1 MCGAENVGCHHQ
13 EERNSKEAAP
23 TFPSPPHGTPPP
35 LTQRLRGPG
44 HMGLH
49 IRQQLGQLSGQVGAL
64 LLYVENPRVSGL
76 ALQYVQHVAQGQA
89 ALSRHHKAVPSH
101 GIRVAIWG
109 HCHTHLC
116 GAHGGPGGMDIQPS
130 PGGPRAPPTPS
141 PGQPPPEVG
150 EGPLPEGWPV
160 LQGVSDDAGPVG
172 ADPVP
177 VEVEGTGGPIQV
189 GNSKRHAEL

>member
-1 MCGAENVGCHHQ
+1 MWSAITKGRETG
-13 EERNSKEAAP
+13 RRLLPPSRLLPTAAL
-23 TFPSPPHGTPPP
+23 PP

-49 IRQQLGQLSGQVGAL
+49 IRQQLGQLGGQVGAL
-64 LLYVENPRVSGL
+64 LLHVENPRVLGS
-76 ALQYVQHVAQGQA
+76 ALQHVQHMAQGQA
-89 ALSRHHKAVPSH
+89 ALSRHHKAVPPH

-116 GAHGGPGGMDIQPS
+116 GAHSGSGGRNIQLS
-130 PGGPRAPPTPS
+130 PGGPKAPPTPC
-141 PGQPPPEVG
+141 PGQPPPEIR

-177 VEVEGTGGPIQV
+177 VEVEGTGGLVQV